1 MSDAGASTPTP
12 GSSGAAT
19 ARQKRVRGAVDLN
32 NIVDGERTR
41 RRTSNALDVSLR
53 SPGLVGCFWACFAQ
67 GGQGRPIPPMYPQRI
82 QKEGPARVC
91 SPFPVPLEG
100 DLPKLTVFSCD
111 SARCSS
117 SRPLYYAF
125 AELPSPQDYPDY
137 YRMIKKPISYA
148 EIKEK
153 LDQMGYTCLSE
164 VRNDFN
170 QMYVN
175 AKRYNAPGSP
185 LFLDAKRQ
193 HKLLKDTY
201 AVMTGEDKDDEE
213 TGRAGSVGPNSD
225 PTYGEGSSRR
235 SGRKREDGGGG
246 GGGGGDKQKGI
257 AMKTWLLKKLDE
269 TMAPVDMNGRPYAD
283 NFMTLPDRDA
293 WPHYYQVIP
302 RPVSFEVVRSRLN
315 KRSYHGVQHFV
326 DDVNMIFSNAMFY
339 NEEGSRIWKDA
350 LFLQQHFAEVMSEQP
365 PSFTLLRKRQVDQ
378 DIPTTTPQPPQPPA
392 RRRRQSSAIP
402 TTTMSPEAGN
412 EQAYEPDEDEEMD
425 DDESRQGSVAPVGI
439 VDPLRPKVEDI
450 PLADPYALPGIPVNA
465 LSAPAYPPQ
474 ASPTLPTGLPALP
487 SFDATAN
494 SLMGLA
500 SSSSGIFGA
509 HDVAMAS
516 PASYGANGH
525 PSPAASNGTL
535 APVSRLV
542 ARAPLAGE
550 VPLVSRFEVTL
561 VTSSPSK
568 QSIRKTVILDNSS
581 VRQHSLSVPFSTE
594 RVELAPVF
602 RRSPGAP
609 ASPTSKGKGKAV
621 ENGLGLDANGYEP
634 TPQVTVTARPSG
646 ATISP
651 VADLPPAPGAGDL
664 SVHSP
669 ASSATRYALVPRK
682 GLNVV
687 EVVARPAVAI
697 AGEEGGEEVY
707 RLFVTK

>member
-1 MSDAGASTPTP
+1 MSDAGTSTPMP
-12 GSSGAAT
+12 GGAGAAT

-41 RRTSNALDVSLR
+41 RRTSNALDFR
-53 SPGLVGCFWACFAQ
+53 SGRSGSPNPANVPATDAEGFKRVQEQGIELYDRMMAQ
-67 GGQGRPIPPMYPQRI
+67 KDPH
-82 QKEGPARVC
+82 
-91 SPFPVPLEG
+91 
-100 DLPKLTVFSCD
+100 D
-111 SARCSS
+111 S

-164 VRNDFN
+164 IRNDFN

-235 SGRKREDGGGG
+235 SGRKREDGGRGGGGGG

-293 WPHYYQVIP
+293 WPDYYQVIP

-402 TTTMSPEAGN
+402 TATMSPETGN
-412 EQAYEPDEDEEMD
+412 EQAYEQDEDEEMD

-439 VDPLRPKVEDI
+439 VDPLRPKVEDT

-465 LSAPAYPPQ
+465 PSAPAYPPQ
-474 ASPTLPTGLPALP
+474 GSPTLPTGLPALP
-487 SFDATAN
+487 SFNATAN
-494 SLMGLA
+494 SLMGFA

-525 PSPAASNGTL
+525 PSPAASNSTL

-561 VTSSPSK
+561 VSSSPSK
-568 QSIRKTVILDNSS
+568 QSTRKTVTLDNSS
-581 VRQHSLSVPFSTE
+581 VRQHSLAVPFSTE

-609 ASPTSKGKGKAV
+609 ASPKSKGKGKAV
-621 ENGLGLDANGYEP
+621 ENGSGLDANGYEP

-646 ATISP
+646 ATVSP
-651 VADLPPAPGAGDL
+651 VVDLPAAPIAGDL
-664 SVHSP
+664 SVQPS